1 MGAAASIQTTVNTLS
16 ERISSKLEQKANA
29 SAQTKCDIEI
39 GNFYIRQN
47 HGCNI
52 TVKNMCSAD
61 ADAQLDAVLSAATE
75 TYSGLTPEQKAYVP
89 AMFTA
94 ALNIQ
99 TSVNTVVRDFENYV
113 KQTCNSSAVVD
124 NKLKIQNVIIDEC
137 YGAPGSPTNLEF
149 INTGSSKGNCAIKA
163 LMQLTTKATTQIA
176 PRQVAGT
183 GVQFYMIVIGV
194 IILAALFMYYAK
206 RMLFTS
212 TNDKIKLI
220 LANKE
225 NVHWT
230 TYMDTFF
237 RTSPMI
243 IATTDIQN

>member
-16 ERISSKLEQKANA
+16 ERISSKLIQEANA
-29 SAQTKCDIEI
+29 SAETKCDIDI
-39 GNFYIRQN
+39 GSFIIRKN
-47 HGCNI
+47 NGCNV
-52 TVKNMCSAD
+52 TVKNLCSAN
-61 ADAQLDAVLSAATE
+61 ADAQLEAVLSAATE
-75 TYSGLTPEQKAYVP
+75 TYASLTPEQKAYVP

-113 KQTCNSSAVVD
+113 RQTCNSSAVVD
-124 NKLKIQNVIIDEC
+124 NKLKIQNVFIDEC
-137 YGAPGSPTNLEF
+137 NAIPGENTTLEF
-149 INTGSSKGNCAIKA
+149 INAGTSKGNCAIKS
-163 LMQLTTKATTQIA
+163 LLDVTTKATTQIT
-176 PRQVAGT
+176 PKQIAGT
-183 GVQFYMIVIGV
+183 GIQFYIIAIVV
-194 IILAALFMYYAK
+194 IVLAFLFIYYAK

-230 TYMDTFF
+230 TYMDVFF
-237 RTSPMI
+237 RNNSPLVM
-243 IATTDIQN
+243 TTEDDL